1 MSDHQT
7 KSSFLSND
15 WAIVSLLFPVIM
27 IMGLGFWLAIRSHF
41 G

>member
-1 MSDHQT
+1 MSRHLT
-7 KSSFLSND
+7 KSSFLVND
-15 WAIVSLLFPVIM
+15 WTIVLLLLPVIV

>member
-1 MSDHQT
+1 MSRYQT
-7 KSSFLSND
+7 KASFLTND

-27 IMGLGFWLAIRSHF
+27 IMGFGFWLAIRSHF